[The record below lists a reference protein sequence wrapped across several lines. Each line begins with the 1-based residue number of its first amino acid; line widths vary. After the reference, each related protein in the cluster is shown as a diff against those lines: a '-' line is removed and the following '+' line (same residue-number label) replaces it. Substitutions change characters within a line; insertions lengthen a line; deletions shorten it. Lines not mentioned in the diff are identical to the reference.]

1 MAERINVLLMEK
13 ISQAA
18 VKNFEDQGFNVR
30 QQVAYNEDELI
41 EAIKDVHIIGVRSK
55 TKLPERVLNA
65 APKLQAVGCF
75 CIGTDQTDLDVAC
88 KLAIPVFNAPYAN
101 TRSVSELV
109 IANIIM
115 LARQATD
122 RSAELHRG
130 EWNKRSAGCFE
141 VRGKTLGVVGYG
153 HVGSQ
158 LSVLAEALGLRV
170 IFYDVVPKLA
180 MGNATQVATMDEVL
194 TESDFVSLH
203 VPAEESTINLIGAK
217 QIAKMKKGSY
227 LINYAR
233 GKVRAQR
240 SSDWRGGLLFEVQ
253 VHALNCAIAVTDP
266 PPQVVDIEAAA
277 EALKSG
283 HLAGGA
289 FDVFPVEPAGKV
301 NDFKMALTGCPN
313 TILTPHI
320 GGSTEEAQAT
330 IGIEVSTKLI
340 DFLNKGS
347 TVGSVNI
354 PEIQI
359 RRSLAEGHIRVLHF
373 HDNHPGVLS
382 KINSALAKVNIAS
395 QTLDTNADVGY
406 LMVELAKD
414 PECEAELRA
423 VEGTIRCRVLHTG
436 AGYQGDK
443 L

>member
-233 GKVRAQR
+233 GKV
-240 SSDWRGGLLFEVQ
+240 
-253 VHALNCAIAVTDP
+253 
-266 PPQVVDIEAAA
+266 VDIEAAA